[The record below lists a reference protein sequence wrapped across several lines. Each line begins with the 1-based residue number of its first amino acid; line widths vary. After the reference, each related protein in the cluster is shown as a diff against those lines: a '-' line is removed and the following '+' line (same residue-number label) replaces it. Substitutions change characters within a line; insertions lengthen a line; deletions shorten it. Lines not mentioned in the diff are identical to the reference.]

1 MERRR
6 LQTPPARPLVLI
18 VDGEDDMSALYAL
31 ALSAGGF
38 DVVPAGNGET
48 PYSLAC
54 ATRPDIIVT
63 GISNLRIDGWGF
75 VQDLKRET
83 RTRGI
88 PIVVLADSDEASL
101 RERAAR
107 EGCAALF
114 VKPFPIEYLIFGL
127 RELLDR
133 NVPDQH
139 ASIGR

>member
-6 LQTPPARPLVLI
+6 PKTLPARPLVLI
-18 VDGEDDMSALYAL
+18 VDGQDDMSALYAL

-38 DVVPAGNGET
+38 DVAPASVRET
-48 PYSLAC
+48 PYSLAF

-63 GISNLRIDGWGF
+63 EISHLRSDGWSF

-83 RTRGI
+83 RTRAI
-88 PIVVLADSDEASL
+88 PIVVLTDSDEPSV

-114 VKPFPIEYLIFGL
+114 VKPFLLEHLIFGL
-127 RELLDR
+127 RELLAR
-133 NVPDQH
+133 NVSDQH
-139 ASIGR
+139 ASIGS